1 MEPTPSSSADLAT
14 SRLCSTP
21 WSRIPSSGGWS
32 TRRGLVSSACRLEAT
47 RLSSWSAASPIS
59 PSSERIVA
67 NSRLTPGSAE
77 DARARRRPASPTGR
91 SSGTR
96 ESSRPSS
103 WLRRSAPHSI
113 GLVWPTCAYP
123 SGCIGPKPTK
133 SCVRSVQRR
142 ARAVDVAARRSTP
155 SCQVPATT
163 SSWRRARRCSLGRH
177 RRSASI
183 HPASTAGRSTRA
195 SMPRSKT
202 SSAGRFSRPSRER
215 PIRTPNHR
223 VGLISIAP
231 GPTVRAMSLTHVRK
245 TWMLVAVLI
254 VLLVTAART
263 FAADGEM
270 RYGLHVTL
278 AARWLDPAET
288 EAFSTPFMVLYAVH
302 DALVKPMPGGMQ
314 TPSLAESWQEARDHL
329 SYTFTLRRNAKFH
342 DGSPVTAED
351 VKFSFE
357 RYKGASAT
365 LLKEKVSDVQVLG
378 PSQVRFVLR
387 DPWPDFMLFY
397 GTTASGAGWIVP
409 KKYVEKV
416 GEDGFKKAPIGAGP
430 YRVVSSSPGVELVL
444 EAFDGYWRKAPSIKR
459 LVMRTMTEE
468 TTRAAALKRGE
479 VDLAYLFAGPVA
491 EELRR
496 TPGVKLEAPLL
507 TGAFWLELPEQWDPK
522 SPWHDRR
529 VRLAASHAI
538 DRKAINQAE
547 TLGFSRLTGSIVPR
561 IFQFAITV
569 EPPAYDPARAKKLLA
584 EAGYPNGFDAGE
596 FYPFPP
602 YNSMGEAIIGYLQAV
617 GIKSRMRVM
626 ERAAYFTA
634 WREKKLHG
642 IILVITSVMGN
653 AATRLEPYATKG
665 GIYAYGSLPEIDD
678 LFARQAREVDTKK
691 REALV
696 HQMQKAMTEHVLNV
710 PIYDLAFIWGVGPRV
725 EVSGANAIPGF
736 PYSAPFEDLKLK
748 P

>member
-1 MEPTPSSSADLAT
+1 
-14 SRLCSTP
+14 
-21 WSRIPSSGGWS
+21 
-32 TRRGLVSSACRLEAT
+32 
-47 RLSSWSAASPIS
+47 
-59 PSSERIVA
+59 
-67 NSRLTPGSAE
+67 
-77 DARARRRPASPTGR
+77 
-91 SSGTR
+91 
-96 ESSRPSS
+96 
-103 WLRRSAPHSI
+103 
-113 GLVWPTCAYP
+113 
-123 SGCIGPKPTK
+123 
-133 SCVRSVQRR
+133 
-142 ARAVDVAARRSTP
+142 
-155 SCQVPATT
+155 
-163 SSWRRARRCSLGRH
+163 
-177 RRSASI
+177 
-183 HPASTAGRSTRA
+183 
-195 SMPRSKT
+195 
-202 SSAGRFSRPSRER
+202 
-215 PIRTPNHR
+215 
-223 VGLISIAP
+223 
-231 GPTVRAMSLTHVRK
+231 MSLTPVRK
-245 TWMLVAVLI
+245 TWMLVALLV
-254 VLLVTAART
+254 VLLVTPARA
-263 FAADGEM
+263 FGADGEM

-430 YRVVSSSPGVELVL
+430 YRVVSSTPGVELVL

-569 EPPAYDPARAKKLLA
+569 EPPAYDLARAKKLLA

-602 YNSMGEAIIGYLQAV
+602 YNSMGEAIIGYLQTV

-710 PIYDLAFIWGVGPRV
+710 PIYDLACIWGVGPRV
-725 EVSGANAIPGF
+725 EVCGANAIPGF